1 MSKHPLTDDEVA
13 LIAGLH
19 GSAAWRAMKKYLY
32 WKASLEVSALNQGD
46 YSDKPWTAGKLVATR
61 TAFED
66 VASFPETLKP
76 NPTDQ

>member
-1 MSKHPLTDDEVA
+1 MQQHTLTDDEVA

-19 GSAAWRAMKKYLY
+19 GSAAWRAMKKYLF
-32 WKASLEVSALNQGD
+32 WRASQAVTALNQGD

-66 VASFPETLKP
+66 VASFPETIKP